1 VYRGYDP
8 ELSQPKV
15 SLQEAQHALASEYGF
30 RRWVEMLA
38 VVRPCIDDILLLTD
52 RETQILLRCEAS

>member
-1 VYRGYDP
+1 
-8 ELSQPKV
+8 
-15 SLQEAQHALASEYGF
+15 
-30 RRWVEMLA
+30 MLA